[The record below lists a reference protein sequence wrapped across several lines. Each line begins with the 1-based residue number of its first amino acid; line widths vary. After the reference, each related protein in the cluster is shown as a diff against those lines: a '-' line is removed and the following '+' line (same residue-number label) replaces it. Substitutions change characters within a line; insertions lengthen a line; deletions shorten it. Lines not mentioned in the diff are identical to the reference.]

1 MSFDGHLRT
10 EPPSRSFDDSPITAD
25 KTLPPNIAFC
35 SPLSTMYEDMAHDTV
50 VGSATHDA

>member
-1 MSFDGHLRT
+1 
-10 EPPSRSFDDSPITAD
+10 
-25 KTLPPNIAFC
+25 LPPNIAFC